1 MIIIASS
8 VWECGSRDAFI
19 TLDFF
24 FRDDG
29 ANKIIN
35 IQDDR
40 KLQALSE
47 YIIIF

>member
-1 MIIIASS
+1 MIITASS

-19 TLDFF
+19 TRFI
-24 FRDDG
+24 FRHDG

-40 KLQALSE
+40 KFYGLSE